1 MKKINIKYALVA
13 LVLSVVAYSSLRV
26 NAVIKEKDLAIE
38 SCIEDVQKK
47 CPGVFN
53 YALAL
58 EAENSRLNKII
69 YRLNRDLGECLN
81 ESNTEK

>member
-1 MKKINIKYALVA
+1 MKINFRYALIA
-13 LVLSVVAYSSLRV
+13 LVLSVVVYSALRV
-26 NAVIKEKDLAIE
+26 STVIKEKDLAIE

-58 EAENSRLNKII
+58 EAENSRLNKIV
-69 YRLNRDLGECLN
+69 YKLNDDLSECLN
-81 ESNTEK
+81 ESNSEE

>member
-1 MKKINIKYALVA
+1 MKINFRYALIA
-13 LVLSVVAYSSLRV
+13 LVLSVVTYSALRV
-26 NAVIKEKDLAIE
+26 KTVMEEKDLAIE

-58 EAENSRLNKII
+58 EAENSRLNKIV
-69 YRLNRDLGECLN
+69 YKLNSSLSECLS
-81 ESNTEK
+81 ESDSEE

>member
-1 MKKINIKYALVA
+1 MKINFRYALIA
-13 LVLSVVAYSSLRV
+13 LVLSVVAYSALRV
-26 NAVIKEKDLAIE
+26 NTVMEEKDLAIE

-58 EAENSRLNKII
+58 EAENSRLNKIV
-69 YRLNRDLGECLN
+69 YKLNSSLS
-81 ESNTEK
+81 ESYSEE

>member
-1 MKKINIKYALVA
+1 MKINFRYALIA
-13 LVLSVVAYSSLRV
+13 LVLSVVAYSALRV
-26 NAVIKEKDLAIE
+26 NTVMEEKDLAIE

-58 EAENSRLNKII
+58 EAENSRLNKIV
-69 YRLNRDLGECLN
+69 YKLNSSLSGSLS
-81 ESNTEK
+81 ESDSEE

>member
-1 MKKINIKYALVA
+1 MKINFRYALIA
-13 LVLSVVAYSSLRV
+13 LVLSVVAYSALRV
-26 NAVIKEKDLAIE
+26 KAVMKEKDLAIE

-58 EAENSRLNKII
+58 EAENSRLNKIV
-69 YRLNRDLGECLN
+69 YKLNSSLSECLS
-81 ESNTEK
+81 ESNSEE